1 MTRTA
6 GTRTAGASTMRA
18 LVALVLLGGGLGGC
32 LGGGSG
38 SGVGATRPAV
48 MPLLSELPTDP
59 NKRDAVL
66 DQSATAAGPEQRQ
79 GMTRKE
85 RKAETAAAT
94 AAAILGGIFSKTSS
108 VTLGTAT
115 VIDATD
121 LIAPQP
127 APRVKRPS
135 PRTRDAARPEDAGTP
150 DDASKPDEPPADD
163 PGPSNA
169 DLIPWIKLK

>member
-1 MTRTA
+1 
-6 GTRTAGASTMRA
+6 
-18 LVALVLLGGGLGGC
+18 
-32 LGGGSG
+32 
-38 SGVGATRPAV
+38 
-48 MPLLSELPTDP
+48 MPLLSELPGDP

-79 GMTRKE
+79 GMTPKQRKV
-85 RKAETAAAT
+85 ETAAAT

-121 LIAPQP
+121 LVAPQP
-127 APRVKRPS
+127 APRVKHPS
-135 PRTRDAARPEDAGTP
+135 PSEKGDGKADGAKEGDARPEA
-150 DDASKPDEPPADD
+150 PAPDD
-163 PGPSNA
+163 PGSSNA

>member
-1 MTRTA
+1 
-6 GTRTAGASTMRA
+6 MRA
-18 LVALVLLGGGLGGC
+18 LVALVLLGGC
-32 LGGGSG
+32 FGGGSG

-59 NKRDAVL
+59 TKRDAVL
-66 DQSATAAGPEQRQ
+66 DQAATVAGPEQRQ
-79 GMTRKE
+79 GMTPKE

-115 VIDATD
+115 VIDATE
-121 LIAPQP
+121 LVAPQP

-135 PRTRDAARPEDAGTP
+135 PQKREGSKP
-150 DDASKPDEPPADD
+150 DDGARPDEPPADD